1 MFRHGL
7 DTVFI
12 YAALVMFI
20 LCFRLP
26 FECSILF
33 DHPSLG
39 KVCLMHSVL
48 VIMHVHVHGTC
59 TGTASLFFR
68 VFSFIFSI

>member
-12 YAALVMFI
+12 YPALVMFI

-26 FECSILF
+26 FECSTLF
-33 DHPSLG
+33 DHPTLR
-39 KVCLMHSVL
+39 KVCLMHSVI
-48 VIMHVHVHGTC
+48 VVMHVHVHGTF
-59 TGTASLFFR
+59 TASLFFR
-68 VFSFIFSI
+68 VFLIILPI